1 VPTPVQPNQ
10 PAQPNQPDQPAQADQ
25 LNIEREPGLIDI
37 VDEHDV
43 VVRTATRANMRANR
57 LRHRGVFVAVV
68 TSQEQLVIH
77 QRSPHKD
84 VWPSRWDIGAGGVV
98 DAGETYEVAAHR
110 ELAEELGIVG
120 ELVDLGGDYYE
131 DADVA
136 LFARAFICQHD
147 GPFHFADGEVVA
159 IELVKVTELE
169 KLLPHREWCPDS
181 IHFALPLITAFLEN
195 QRDGSS

>member
-1 VPTPVQPNQ
+1 VPPNQQPNQQPNQ
-10 PAQPNQPDQPAQADQ
+10 PETDPT
-25 LNIEREPGLIDI
+25 LVDI

-43 VVRTATRANMRANR
+43 VVRTTTRAEMREKR

-68 TSQEQLVIH
+68 TNHGQLVIH

-110 ELAEELGIVG
+110 ELGEELGISG
-120 ELVDLGGDYYE
+120 ELVDLGGGYYE
-131 DADVA
+131 DSDVA
-136 LFARAFICQHD
+136 LFARGFICRHD

-159 IELVKVTELE
+159 LELVTMTELE
-169 KLLPHREWCPDS
+169 RVLPHREWCPDS
-181 IHFALPLITAFLEN
+181 IQFALPLITAFLDS
-195 QRDGSS
+195 QL